1 MQPRFHAPETVE
13 DLADLLLG
21 YAEDGLPVEV
31 RGLGSKLGYG
41 RPVQAAAV
49 VSTEKFDGVTLYE
62 PSELVLSAG
71 AGTPLAKIEK
81 LLDENDQL
89 LAFEPLSLPAVLG
102 GKPGEG
108 SIGGVFATGLSG
120 SRRVLSGA
128 ARDHILGIKA
138 VNGRGEAYKAG
149 GRVMK
154 NVTGYDLS
162 KLLTGSCGTLSVLT
176 EITMKVLPK
185 PEQSATLLFFDV
197 PEAAAIELLCK
208 AMGSPYEVSG
218 AAHLEPGL
226 GTGLTDK
233 AFRDETRSVTAL
245 RVEGFEGAVRYRTA
259 RLKQKFAAFADMT
272 ELAGD
277 RSRQFWSDIRQVK
290 SLQSQDR
297 PLWRIST
304 APSRAADLVAALRH
318 AIELKALYDWSGGL
332 VWLETGPTSDA
343 NAVEMRRILSDFG
356 GHATLVRAE
365 PGIRASADV
374 FQPLEM
380 RLMEITRALKAS
392 FDPAGILNPG
402 RMYSGI

>member
-21 YAEDGLPVEV
+21 YAEEGLPVEV

-41 RPVQAAAV
+41 RPVQTAAV
-49 VSTEKFDGVTLYE
+49 VSTENFDGVTLYE

-71 AGTPLAKIEK
+71 SGTPLTKIEA
-81 LLDENDQL
+81 LLDENGQQ
-89 LAFEPLSLPAVLG
+89 LAFEPLDMPAILG

-128 ARDHILGIKA
+128 ARDHILGVKA
-138 VNGRGEAYKAG
+138 VNGRGEAFKAG

-162 KLLTGSCGTLSVLT
+162 KLLTGSCGTLSVMT
-176 EITMKVLPK
+176 EVTMKVLPK
-185 PEQSATLLFFDV
+185 PEQSTTLLFFDI

-218 AAHLEPGL
+218 SVHLEPGL
-226 GTGLTDK
+226 GASFSDK
-233 AFRDETRSVTAL
+233 SLRNQKNAVTAL
-245 RVEGFEGAVRYRTA
+245 RVEGFEGAVRYRA
-259 RLKQKFAAFADMT
+259 AKLKQKFAAFEDMT
-272 ELAGD
+272 ELSGD
-277 RSRQFWSDIRQVK
+277 RSRRFWAEIRQVK
-290 SLQSQDR
+290 PLQSADR
-297 PLWRIST
+297 PLWRVST

-318 AIELKALYDWSGGL
+318 TIDLKALYDWSGGL
-332 VWLETGPTSDA
+332 VWLETGPSSDA
-343 NAVEMRRILSDFG
+343 SAVEMRRILADFG

>member
-1 MQPRFHAPETVE
+1 MQPRFHAPETAD

-21 YAEDGLPVEV
+21 YAQEGLPVEV
-31 RGLGSKLGYG
+31 RGLGSKLSYG
-41 RPVQAAAV
+41 RPVQTAAV
-49 VSTEKFDGVTLYE
+49 VSTEKFDDIALYE

-71 AGTPLAKIEK
+71 AGTPLSAVEA
-81 LLDENDQL
+81 LLDENGQQ
-89 LAFEPLSLPAVLG
+89 LAFEPLDLPAIFG

-128 ARDHILGIKA
+128 ARDHILGVKA
-138 VNGRGEAYKAG
+138 VNGRGEIFKAG

-162 KLLTGSCGTLSVLT
+162 KFLTGSCGTLSVMT

-185 PEQSATLLFFDV
+185 PEQSMTLLFFDV

-208 AMGSPYEVSG
+208 AMGSPFEVSG
-218 AAHLEPGL
+218 AVHLESGL
-226 GTGLTDK
+226 ATALDDK
-233 AFRDETRSVTAL
+233 SLSDRRKAVTAL
-245 RVEGFEGAVRYRTA
+245 RIEGFDGAVRYRA
-259 RLKQKFAAFADMT
+259 AKLKQKFAAFEDMA
-272 ELAGD
+272 ELSGA
-277 RSRQFWSDIRQVK
+277 RSRLFWSEIRQVK
-290 SLQSQDR
+290 PLQSPDR

-304 APSRAADLVAALRH
+304 APSRAASFVASLRQTVD
-318 AIELKALYDWSGGL
+318 LKALYDWSGGL
-332 VWLETGPTSDA
+332 IWLETAPISDA
-343 NAVEMRRILSDFG
+343 NAVEMRRILADYG

-374 FQPLEM
+374 FQPLETT
-380 RLMEITRALKAS
+380 LMELTRALKAS

>member
-21 YAEDGLPVEV
+21 YAQEGLPVEV

-41 RPVQAAAV
+41 RPVQTAAV
-49 VSTEKFDGVTLYE
+49 VSTEKFDEITLYE

-71 AGTPLAKIEK
+71 SGTPLAKIEK
-81 LLDENDQL
+81 LLDENGQQ
-89 LAFEPLSLPAVLG
+89 LAFEPFDLPPVLG

-128 ARDHILGIKA
+128 ARDHILGVKA
-138 VNGRGEAYKAG
+138 VNGRGEAFKAG

-185 PEQSATLLFFDV
+185 PEQSSTLLFFDV

-208 AMGSPYEVSG
+208 AMGSPFEVSG
-218 AAHLEPGL
+218 AAHLQPGL
-226 GTGLTDK
+226 AAGLSDK
-233 AFRDETRSVTAL
+233 PLRERAESVTAL
-245 RVEGFEGAVRYRTA
+245 RVEGFEGAVRYRA
-259 RLKQKFAAFADMT
+259 AKLKQKFAAFSDLT
-272 ELAGD
+272 ELSGD
-277 RSRQFWSDIRQVK
+277 RSRRFWSDIRQVRP
-290 SLQSQDR
+290 LQSAGR

-318 AIELKALYDWSGGL
+318 TIDLKALYDWSGGQI
-332 VWLETGPTSDA
+332 WLETGATSDA
-343 NAVEMRRILSDFG
+343 NAVELRRILADFG
-356 GHATLVRAE
+356 GYATLVRAE

-402 RMYSGI
+402 RMYSGV